1 MLRGRPQAA
10 VRARRGS
17 RGTMPAMLGT
27 TLDATAYLDR
37 LRAEL
42 ARVDAAAVERWAD
55 LVFDVWSQGSTLF
68 LVGNGG
74 SAAAASHLS
83 VDLGK
88 GTVAADG
95 LRDESRRR
103 LRVVSLTDNVPWI
116 TAVGND
122 LDYEQIFV
130 QQLMSAARRGDALM
144 AFSGSGNSPN
154 VLAAVD
160 WANRHGLRTFGLT
173 GFDGGR
179 LKELQQDGVHVDL
192 DDMGMVESVH
202 VSLFHWVVDDVYART
217 QQTGRYG

>member
-1 MLRGRPQAA
+1 
-10 VRARRGS
+10 
-17 RGTMPAMLGT
+17 MLGT
-27 TLDATAYLDR
+27 TLDAQAYIDR
-37 LRAEL
+37 LRVEL

-55 LVFDVWSQGSTLF
+55 FVFEVWTRGSTLY
-68 LVGNGG
+68 LIGNGG

-88 GTVAADG
+88 GTVAADS
-95 LRDESRRR
+95 LRDESHKR

-116 TAVGND
+116 TAVAND

-130 QQLMSAARRGDALM
+130 QQLMSAAMGGDALI

-160 WANRHGLRTFGLT
+160 WANRHGLRTFGVT

-192 DDMGMVESVH
+192 DDMAMVESVH

-217 QQTGRYG
+217 QQTGRYA

>member
-1 MLRGRPQAA
+1 
-10 VRARRGS
+10 
-17 RGTMPAMLGT
+17 MLGR

-42 ARVDAAAVERWAD
+42 ARVDVAAVGRWAD
-55 LVFDVWSQGSTLF
+55 FVFDVWTRGSTLY
-68 LVGNGG
+68 LAGNGG

-88 GTVAADG
+88 GTVAADK
-95 LRDESRRR
+95 LRDESHRR
-103 LRVVSLTDNVPWI
+103 LRIVSLTDNVPWI
-116 TAVGND
+116 TAVAND
-122 LDYEQIFV
+122 LEYEQVFV
-130 QQLMSAARRGDALM
+130 QQLMSAAVPGDALM

-160 WANRHGLRTFGLT
+160 WANRRGLRTFGLT

-202 VSLFHWVVDDVYART
+202 VCLFHWVVDDVHART
-217 QQTGRYG
+217 QGIGRHD

>member
-1 MLRGRPQAA
+1 
-10 VRARRGS
+10 
-17 RGTMPAMLGT
+17 MLGT
-27 TLDATAYLDR
+27 TLDAKAYLDR
-37 LRAEL
+37 LRVEL

-55 LVFDVWSQGSTLF
+55 FVFEIWTRRSTLY
-68 LVGNGG
+68 LIGNGG

-88 GTVAADG
+88 GTVAADN
-95 LRDESRRR
+95 LRDESHRR

-116 TAVGND
+116 TAVAND
-122 LDYEQIFV
+122 LDYEQVFV
-130 QQLMSAARRGDALM
+130 QQLMSAAMGGDALI

-160 WANRHGLRTFGLT
+160 WANRHGLRTFGVT

-192 DDMGMVESVH
+192 DDMAMVESVH

-217 QQTGRYG
+217 QQTGRYA

>member
-1 MLRGRPQAA
+1 
-10 VRARRGS
+10 
-17 RGTMPAMLGT
+17 MLGT
-27 TLDATAYLDR
+27 TLDAKAYLDR
-37 LRAEL
+37 LRVEL

-55 LVFDVWSQGSTLF
+55 FVFEIWTRRSTLY
-68 LVGNGG
+68 LIGNGG

-88 GTVAADG
+88 GTVAADS
-95 LRDESRRR
+95 LRDESHRR

-116 TAVGND
+116 TAVAND
-122 LDYEQIFV
+122 LDYEQVFV
-130 QQLMSAARRGDALM
+130 QQLLSAAMGGDALI

-160 WANRHGLRTFGLT
+160 WANRHGLRTFGVT

-192 DDMGMVESVH
+192 DDMAMVESVH

-217 QQTGRYG
+217 RQTGRYA

>member
-1 MLRGRPQAA
+1 
-10 VRARRGS
+10 
-17 RGTMPAMLGT
+17 MLGT
-27 TLDATAYLDR
+27 TLDAKAYLDR
-37 LRAEL
+37 LRVEL
-42 ARVDAAAVERWAD
+42 ARVDAAAAERWAE
-55 LVFDVWSQGSTLF
+55 LVFDVWTRGSTLY
-68 LVGNGG
+68 LIGNGG

-88 GTVAADG
+88 GTVATDS
-95 LRDESRRR
+95 LRDESHRR
-103 LRVVSLTDNVPWI
+103 LHVVSLTDNVPWI

-130 QQLMSAARRGDALM
+130 QQLMSAASPGDALM

-160 WANRHGLRTFGLT
+160 WANRHGLKTFGLT

-179 LKELQQDGVHVDL
+179 LKELQQDGVHVAL

-202 VSLFHWVVDDVYART
+202 VCLFHWVVDDVYART
-217 QQTGRYG
+217 QRTGRYA

>member
-1 MLRGRPQAA
+1 
-10 VRARRGS
+10 
-17 RGTMPAMLGT
+17 MLGT
-27 TLDATAYLDR
+27 TFDAKAYLDR
-37 LRAEL
+37 LRVEL

-55 LVFDVWSQGSTLF
+55 FVFEVWTRGSTLY
-68 LVGNGG
+68 LIGNGG

-88 GTVAADG
+88 GTVAADN
-95 LRDESRRR
+95 LRDESHRR

-116 TAVGND
+116 TAVAND
-122 LDYEQIFV
+122 LDYEQVFV
-130 QQLMSAARRGDALM
+130 QQLMSAAMGGDALI

-160 WANRHGLRTFGLT
+160 WANRHGLRTFGVT

-192 DDMGMVESVH
+192 DDMAMVESVH

-217 QQTGRYG
+217 QQTGRYA

>member
-1 MLRGRPQAA
+1 
-10 VRARRGS
+10 
-17 RGTMPAMLGT
+17 MLGR
-27 TLDATAYLDR
+27 TLDAPAYLDR
-37 LRAEL
+37 LRVEL

-55 LVFDVWSQGSTLF
+55 FVFDVWSRGSTLF
-68 LVGNGG
+68 LIGNGG

-88 GTVAADG
+88 GAVAAG
-95 LRDESRRR
+95 SQRDESHRR

-116 TAVGND
+116 TAVAND
-122 LDYEQIFV
+122 LDYEQVFV
-130 QQLMSAARRGDALM
+130 QQLLSAAVSGDALI

-179 LKELQQDGVHVDL
+179 LKELQQDGVHVEL

>member
-1 MLRGRPQAA
+1 
-10 VRARRGS
+10 
-17 RGTMPAMLGT
+17 MLGT
-27 TLDATAYLDR
+27 TLDAKAYLDR
-37 LRAEL
+37 LRVEL

-55 LVFDVWSQGSTLF
+55 FVFEVWTRGSTLY
-68 LVGNGG
+68 LIGNGG

-88 GTVAADG
+88 GTVAADN
-95 LRDESRRR
+95 LRDESHRR

-116 TAVGND
+116 TALAND
-122 LDYEQIFV
+122 LDYEQVFV
-130 QQLMSAARRGDALM
+130 QQLMSAATGGDALI

-160 WANRHGLRTFGLT
+160 WANRHGLRTFGVT

-192 DDMGMVESVH
+192 DDMAMVESVH

-217 QQTGRYG
+217 QQTGRYA

>member
-1 MLRGRPQAA
+1 
-10 VRARRGS
+10 
-17 RGTMPAMLGT
+17 MLGT
-27 TLDATAYLDR
+27 TLDAKAYLDR
-37 LRAEL
+37 LRVEL

-55 LVFDVWSQGSTLF
+55 FVFEVWTRRSTLY
-68 LVGNGG
+68 LIGNGG

-88 GTVAADG
+88 GTVAADN
-95 LRDESRRR
+95 LRDESHRR

-116 TAVGND
+116 TAVAND
-122 LDYEQIFV
+122 LDYEQVFV
-130 QQLMSAARRGDALM
+130 QQLMSAAMGGDALI

-160 WANRHGLRTFGLT
+160 WANRHGLQTFGVT

-192 DDMGMVESVH
+192 DDMAMVESVH

-217 QQTGRYG
+217 QQTGRYA

>member
-55 LVFDVWSQGSTLF
+55 LVFDVWTRGSTLY
-68 LVGNGG
+68 LIGNGG

-88 GTVAADG
+88 GTVAKG
-95 LRDESRRR
+95 SLRDESLRR
-103 LRVVSLTDNVPWI
+103 LRVVSLADNAPWI
-116 TAVGND
+116 TAVAND
-122 LDYEQIFV
+122 LDYEQVFV
-130 QQLMSAARRGDALM
+130 QQLLSAAVSGDALI

-179 LKELQQDGVHVDL
+179 LKELQQDGVHVEL

-202 VSLFHWVVDDVYART
+202 VSLFHWIVDDVYART
-217 QQTGRYG
+217 QRTGRYA

>member
-1 MLRGRPQAA
+1 
-10 VRARRGS
+10 
-17 RGTMPAMLGT
+17 MLGT
-27 TLDATAYLDR
+27 TLDAKAYLDR
-37 LRAEL
+37 LRVEL

-55 LVFDVWSQGSTLF
+55 FVFEVWTRGSTLY
-68 LVGNGG
+68 LIGNGG

-88 GTVAADG
+88 GTVDADN
-95 LRDESRRR
+95 LRDESHRR

-116 TAVGND
+116 TAVAND
-122 LDYEQIFV
+122 LDYEQVFV
-130 QQLMSAARRGDALM
+130 QQLMSAATGGDALI

-192 DDMGMVESVH
+192 DDMAMVESVH

-217 QQTGRYG
+217 QQTGRYA

>member
-1 MLRGRPQAA
+1 
-10 VRARRGS
+10 
-17 RGTMPAMLGT
+17 MLGT
-27 TLDATAYLDR
+27 TLDASAYLDR
-37 LRAEL
+37 LRTEL
-42 ARVDAAAVERWAD
+42 ARIDAAALERWAD
-55 LVFDVWSQGSTLF
+55 FVFDVWSRGGTLV
-68 LVGNGG
+68 LAGHGG

-88 GTVAADG
+88 GTVATDR
-95 LRDESRRR
+95 LRDESHRR

-116 TAVGND
+116 TAVAND
-122 LDYEQIFV
+122 LDYEQVFV
-130 QQLMSAARRGDALM
+130 QQLMSAAVSGDALI

-160 WANRHGLRTFGLT
+160 WANRHGLRTFGVT

-192 DDMGMVESVH
+192 DDMAMVESLH

-217 QQTGRYG
+217 QQTGRYA

>member
-1 MLRGRPQAA
+1 
-10 VRARRGS
+10 
-17 RGTMPAMLGT
+17 MLGR
-27 TLDATAYLDR
+27 TLDAPAYLDR
-37 LRAEL
+37 LRVEL

-55 LVFDVWSQGSTLF
+55 VVFDVWSRGSTLF
-68 LVGNGG
+68 LIGNGG

-88 GTVAADG
+88 GTVAADN
-95 LRDESRRR
+95 LRDESHRR
-103 LRVVSLTDNVPWI
+103 LRVVSLADNVPWI
-116 TAVGND
+116 TAVAND
-122 LDYEQIFV
+122 LDYEQVFV
-130 QQLMSAARRGDALM
+130 QQLLSAAVAGDALI

-179 LKELQQDGVHVDL
+179 LKELQEDGVHVEL

-217 QQTGRYG
+217 QRTGRYA

>member
-1 MLRGRPQAA
+1 
-10 VRARRGS
+10 
-17 RGTMPAMLGT
+17 MLGT
-27 TLDATAYLDR
+27 TLDASAYLDR
-37 LRAEL
+37 LRTEL
-42 ARVDAAAVERWAD
+42 ARIDAAALERWAD
-55 LVFDVWSQGSTLF
+55 FVFDVWSRGGTLF
-68 LVGNGG
+68 LAGNGG

-88 GTVAADG
+88 GTVATDR
-95 LRDESRRR
+95 LRDESHRR

-116 TAVGND
+116 TAVAND
-122 LDYEQIFV
+122 LDYEQVFV
-130 QQLMSAARRGDALM
+130 QQLMSAAVSGDALI

-160 WANRHGLRTFGLT
+160 WANRHGLRTFGVT

-192 DDMGMVESVH
+192 DDMAMVESLH

-217 QQTGRYG
+217 QQTGRYA

>member
-1 MLRGRPQAA
+1 
-10 VRARRGS
+10 
-17 RGTMPAMLGT
+17 MLGT
-27 TLDATAYLDR
+27 TFDAKAYLDR
-37 LRAEL
+37 LRVEL

-55 LVFDVWSQGSTLF
+55 FVFEVWTRRSTLY
-68 LVGNGG
+68 LIGNGG

-88 GTVAADG
+88 GTVAADN
-95 LRDESRRR
+95 LRDESHRR

-116 TAVGND
+116 TAVAND
-122 LDYEQIFV
+122 LDYEQVFV
-130 QQLMSAARRGDALM
+130 QQLMSAAMGGDALI

-160 WANRHGLRTFGLT
+160 WANRHGLRTFGVT

-192 DDMGMVESVH
+192 DDMAMVESVH

-217 QQTGRYG
+217 QQTGRYA

>member
-1 MLRGRPQAA
+1 
-10 VRARRGS
+10 
-17 RGTMPAMLGT
+17 MLGT
-27 TLDATAYLDR
+27 TLDAKAYLDR
-37 LRAEL
+37 LRVEL

-55 LVFDVWSQGSTLF
+55 FVFEVWTRRSTLY
-68 LVGNGG
+68 LIGNGG

-88 GTVAADG
+88 GTVAADN
-95 LRDESRRR
+95 LRDESHRR

-116 TAVGND
+116 TAVAND
-122 LDYEQIFV
+122 LDYEQVFV
-130 QQLMSAARRGDALM
+130 QQLMSAATGGDALI

-160 WANRHGLRTFGLT
+160 WANRHGLRTFGVT

-192 DDMGMVESVH
+192 DDMAMVESVH

-217 QQTGRYG
+217 QQTGRYA

>member
-1 MLRGRPQAA
+1 
-10 VRARRGS
+10 
-17 RGTMPAMLGT
+17 MLGR
-27 TLDATAYLDR
+27 TLDASAYLDR
-37 LRAEL
+37 LRVEL
-42 ARVDAAAVERWAD
+42 GKIDAAAVERWAEF
-55 LVFDVWSQGSTLF
+55 VFDVWNRGGTLF
-68 LVGNGG
+68 LAGNGG

-88 GTVAADG
+88 GTVAADR
-95 LRDESRRR
+95 LRDESHRR

-116 TAVGND
+116 TAVAND
-122 LDYEQIFV
+122 FDYEQVFV
-130 QQLMSAARRGDALM
+130 QQLLSAAVSGDALI